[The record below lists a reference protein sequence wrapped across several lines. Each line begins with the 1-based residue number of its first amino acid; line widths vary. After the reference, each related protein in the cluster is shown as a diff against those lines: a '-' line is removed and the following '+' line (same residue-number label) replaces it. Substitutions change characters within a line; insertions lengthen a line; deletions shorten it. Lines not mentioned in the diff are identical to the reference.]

1 MKLLVPTD
9 FSDNAFHAAMY
20 AVTLANEKPGSSIHL
35 IHVLTPILNDPIVIH
50 DIEDEATKSLIKIKA
65 ELKSRCTN
73 CRITH
78 SVQVGDMISEVN
90 KTIEA
95 LNIGLVIMG
104 IQGLGKTSRF
114 FFGSNS
120 RSLINKSTCPV
131 IVIPE
136 TTIFKKPE
144 KIVFATDYYD
154 SDLDAL
160 LRLVPIATP
169 FNSEIIVVHV
179 FDENEEAQS
188 EESMIEFISN
198 EIFKTVDYPRISYRV
213 YYNKDTSQGLKN
225 FCDFTGADLL
235 VLSARKQNIFQKIFG
250 KSITKDLVYH
260 SDIPL
265 LVFHVHKMETS
276 GVL

>member
-1 MKLLVPTD
+1 M
-9 FSDNAFHAAMY
+9 
-20 AVTLANEKPGSSIHL
+20 
-35 IHVLTPILNDPIVIH
+35 
-50 DIEDEATKSLIKIKA
+50 
-65 ELKSRCTN
+65 N

-78 SVQVGDMISEVN
+78 SVQIGETVSEIN
-90 KTIEA
+90 KTIES

-131 IVIPE
+131 LVIPE
-136 TTIFKKPE
+136 TILFKKPE

-160 LRLVPIATP
+160 LQLVLIAKP
-169 FNSEIIVVHV
+169 FNSEIIMVHV
-179 FDENEEAQS
+179 FDEKEEEQS
-188 EESMIEFISN
+188 EQSMIQFISN
-198 EIFKTVDYPRISYRV
+198 EIFKTVDYPRITYRA
-213 YYNKDTSQGLKN
+213 YYNKDTSQGIKN
-225 FCDFTGADLL
+225 FCDFTGADLV

-250 KSITKDLVYH
+250 KSITKDLVYQ

-276 GVL
+276 GAI